1 MQILKRSRKNAESCW
16 HIVGVRIAPLYFSS
30 WNTVTWGRPIVVTV
44 LRSTSVWPNNMFV
57 RMLES
62 HSFMKAKQPVPA
74 ICLYDNE
81 VLSS

>member
-1 MQILKRSRKNAESCW
+1 MRLYPMQILKRSRKNAESCW
-16 HIVGVRIAPLYFSS
+16 HIVGVRIAPS
-30 WNTVTWGRPIVVTV
+30 TV